1 MELYLRMVA
10 QILGRIRELD
20 PAPLTLAREPAQRL
34 EPIRKPPESPC
45 FQGENGVLVGNCRD
59 HAVLCVALLRQQ
71 GVPARRK
78 RWVILVTDGANVHR
92 PEGSKQVAAVLKR
105 LDDG

>member
-20 PAPLTLAREPAQRL
+20 PAPLTLAREPAQR
-34 EPIRKPPESPC
+34 
-45 FQGENGVLVGNCRD
+45 LVGNCRD